1 MGEEGSSSDDE
12 SGSDSDKEESEE
24 ESEEEESESESE
36 EKPKKKSKAKSA
48 KKKEKSPQPQVS
60 APKASKQPEPVV
72 DLMGDLLGM
81 GSTPS
86 QPAQSQATSG
96 GGGGGG
102 MDLFDDMFG
111 GSSSAPQQN
120 AYNGPPMTVAFDSQ
134 KGQGLEMSVAF
145 ERNTMII
152 KVDNKSNGDISRI
165 DIKFNKNYLG
175 IQPQGSVP
183 LSGNV
188 GAGQSQTV
196 KLPLQ
201 LSQEPT
207 PKQPLDL
214 TVQMAARTMNSSLP
228 KPPVTMFMV
237 QIPAE
242 IFLDNQNANTL
253 TDRSAFLAEWRAI
266 PSSEDQSQ
274 TIKQCKNTDTNMV
287 KDIFMKNGCSFIADR
302 QIPNR
307 GVSLYFASTLRGVA
321 VLLEVSLAN
330 NGACRMVV
338 KSKNKYLSY
347 IACQTGVKL
356 VNS

>member
-36 EKPKKKSKAKSA
+36 EKPKKKSKNAKA

-60 APKASKQPEPVV
+60 APKVTKQSEPVV

-86 QPAQSQATSG
+86 QPAQSQPTSG

-120 AYNGPPMTVAFDSQ
+120 SYNGPPMTVAFDSQ

-196 KLPLQ
+196 KLPL
-201 LSQEPT
+201 
-207 PKQPLDL
+207 DL

-274 TIKQCKNTDTNMV
+274 TIKQCKNTDTNVV

-307 GVSLYFASTLRGVA
+307 GVSLYFASTLRGLA

-338 KSKNKYLSY
+338 KSKNK
-347 IACQTGVKL
+347 
-356 VNS
+356 